1 MFCFFKQRTAY
12 EMRIMYWSSDV
23 CSSDLQQLGRQR
35 GSEAVV
41 GGVGAGNVGGD
52 HAEEAVAE
60 EEHEG
65 RRAVYHARLD
75 DLAAAPEAFVAVVAG
90 AGLAAGDQRT
100 AVGAMKGPARPA
112 SGRASCRE
120 SGGQDG

>member
-1 MFCFFKQRTAY
+1 
-12 EMRIMYWSSDV
+12 MRISDWSSDV
-23 CSSDLQQLGRQR
+23 CSSDLTQQLGRQR

-60 EEHEG
+60 EEHAG
-65 RRAVYHARLD
+65 RRAVYNARLD

-90 AGLAAGDQRT
+90 RSEGRR
-100 AVGAMKGPARPA
+100 VGKEWV
-112 SGRASCRE
+112 ST
-120 SGGQDG
+120 GGYRWLTCQ